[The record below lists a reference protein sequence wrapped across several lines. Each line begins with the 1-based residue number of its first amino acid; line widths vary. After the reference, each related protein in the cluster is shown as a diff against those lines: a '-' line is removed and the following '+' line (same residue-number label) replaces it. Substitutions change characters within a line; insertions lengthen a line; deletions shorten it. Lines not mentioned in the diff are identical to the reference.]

1 MALNTNELILDRVR
15 SLAAHDLSTGKL
27 LFRLTSLEDPSLSCT
42 AEGEEVVDAIGS
54 LITTIYRAKKATF
67 SASNSLISL
76 DLAAAQYG
84 TKKTIVDGAKVAAIT
99 DYAYEILTPEAVKTG
114 EGDDAKITGYQV
126 KLGYDKDGTQKITNI
141 NTDNIKYI
149 YSVENGQIGTAY
161 EAKAAVSATECVIA
175 ADGTISLPVTTGTDG
190 AVKPVINGKVY
201 VEYTYENANA
211 MKVTNR
217 ASEFP
222 SACSVVI
229 YAYFKDVCN
238 ENTVYSGKIICPKA
252 KLNPEQ
258 VELALT
264 STGKHAFEFQMMK
277 DYCAEEGADELFSI
291 IVSQ

>member
-1 MALNTNELILDRVR
+1 MALNINEMILDRVR
-15 SLAAHDLSTGKL
+15 SLTTHDLSTGEL
-27 LFRLTSLEDPSLSCT
+27 LFRLTSLEDPSLACT

-84 TKKTIVDGAKVAAIT
+84 AKKEVAGDGAAIT
-99 DYAYEILTPEAVKTG
+99 DYAYEILAVKSTKTG
-114 EGDDAKITGYQV
+114 EGDDAVTTYSVDALKNKPNV
-126 KLGYDKDGTQKITNI
+126 DS
-141 NTDNIKYI
+141 IKYI
-149 YSVENGQIGTAY
+149 YAIENNQIGTAY
-161 EAKAAVSATECVIA
+161 KAAATASATEFVVDAEGKI
-175 ADGTISLPVTTGTDG
+175 TLPTGLTS
-190 AVKPVINGKVY
+190 GKIY
-201 VEYTYENANA
+201 VEYTYQNASA

-222 SACSVVI
+222 TACSMVI

-238 ENTVYSGKIICPKA
+238 ENKVYSGKIICPKA

-291 IVSQ
+291 IISE

>member
-1 MALNTNELILDRVR
+1 MALNINEMILDRVR
-15 SLAAHDLSTGKL
+15 SLTTHDLSTGEL
-27 LFRLTSLEDPSLSCT
+27 LFRLTSLEDPSLACT

-84 TKKTIVDGAKVAAIT
+84 TKKEVAGTGAAIT
-99 DYAYEILTPEAVKTG
+99 DYAYEILTVKS
-114 EGDDAKITGYQV
+114 EGDDEAKTYSV
-126 KLGYDKDGTQKITNI
+126 DALKNKPNVDS
-141 NTDNIKYI
+141 IKYI
-149 YSVENGQIGTAY
+149 YSIENNQIGTAY
-161 EAKAAVSATECVIA
+161 KAAATASPTEFVVDA
-175 ADGTISLPVTTGTDG
+175 
-190 AVKPVINGKVY
+190 NGKITLPTGVTSGKIY
-201 VEYTYENANA
+201 VEYTYESTSA

-222 SACSVVI
+222 TACSMVI
-229 YAYFKDVCN
+229 YAYFKDICN
-238 ENTVYSGKIICPKA
+238 ENKVYSGKIICPKA

-277 DYCAEEGADELFSI
+277 DYCAEEGQDELFSI
-291 IVSQ
+291 IISE